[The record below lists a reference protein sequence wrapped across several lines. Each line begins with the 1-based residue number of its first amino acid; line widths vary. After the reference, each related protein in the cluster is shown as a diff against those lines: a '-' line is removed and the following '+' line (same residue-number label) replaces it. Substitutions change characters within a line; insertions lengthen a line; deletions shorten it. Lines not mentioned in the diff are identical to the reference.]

1 MRILLVEDDEHLAE
15 LLTHTLIE
23 QHHTVDRADDGLA
36 GLSLAEELAYDLI
49 LLDVMLPKLDGISF
63 CRQLRTRGSQVPVL
77 LMTAKDASTD
87 KVIGLD
93 AGADDYLVKP
103 ISPQELLARMRAL
116 WRRGTSA
123 RSPLLQWGDLCLD
136 PSTCEVTYS
145 GAVMHLTPKE
155 YAILELLL
163 RNNQRVYS
171 RSAILDQLWGFE
183 DLPGE
188 DTVKAHIKGL
198 RQKLKAVGATDVIE
212 TIYGLGYRL
221 SRNYLKN
228 SPLEKTASLVTP
240 PPPSPEQQTR
250 SLVAKIW
257 ERAKVKTLQQIE
269 VLEAAVGLIPMPEKN
284 DRLWKRARQEAH
296 KLAGSLGT
304 FGLAD
309 GTQLARQIEQLLQ
322 LETAL
327 SLDQQQQIQQQV
339 IDLRQL
345 LEEANCPSLSKQ
357 PEPVAEVKTF
367 VSANTQEPLLMIV
380 DDDQTLAELL
390 SAEAQNR
397 GFRTAIAPNPNIA
410 RVEISRDS
418 PDVVLLD
425 LSFAESDEAKSNH
438 SELDEAGL
446 ELLAEL
452 SQRVP
457 PIPVLVFTGRG
468 QEVDRVTVARLKG
481 RRFLQKPTTSTD
493 VLEAVTEVLAQD
505 RKVESSILVVDD
517 DPLIL
522 QALQTLLQPW
532 GLRVAT
538 LDNPLQFW
546 DALEA
551 TKPDLL
557 VLDIEMPELDGIE
570 LCQTLR
576 NDPHWN
582 WLPVLFLTAHTD
594 ASTIQ
599 QVFAVGA
606 DDYVSKPIIAPELI
620 TRILNR
626 IERTRLLRN
635 QTETDALTGTA
646 NRQQSTQELSK
657 LLQLA
662 QRSQQ
667 PLSLC
672 VLRLDHLKQTNSQF
686 GHRFGDQALRQVAQL
701 LRQKLRIE
709 DVVSRWSGAEFVIGM
724 YGINRSAGIEWLAEI
739 LEALRQVEITI
750 EGKTS
755 LPITFSAGVAQYPE
769 DSLLLRD
776 LYQSANAALEL
787 AEATG
792 GDRVLPACWQPI
804 QSEALLK
811 TDVVLVHPDSSVA
824 QPLLYA
830 LETRGYHNHWLQDG
844 ETAIDLL
851 AGNKPEMRSQIILI
865 EKNLPGIDGLELLKQ
880 LTQEQVTRHSKL
892 IMLSLS
898 PSEAETASELGAFD
912 YISDPYRLPVVMQR
926 LRRAFV
932 TATKLDIS

>member
-15 LLTHTLIE
+15 LLTDTLTE

-36 GLSLAEELAYDLI
+36 GWTLIEELAYDLI

-63 CRQLRTRGSQVPVL
+63 CRQLRAKGSQVPVL
-77 LMTAKDASTD
+77 LMTARDASTD

-103 ISPQELLARMRAL
+103 ISPEELLARIRAL
-116 WRRGTSA
+116 LRRGTAA
-123 RSPLLQWGDLCLD
+123 RSPLLEWGELRLD

-145 GAVMHLTPKE
+145 GTVMHLTPKE

-163 RNNQRVYS
+163 RNSQRVYS

-212 TIYGLGYRL
+212 TVYGLGYRL
-221 SRNYLKN
+221 STDYLKN
-228 SPLEKTASLVTP
+228 AALEKSADPVSSPLA
-240 PPPSPEQQTR
+240 PSPEQQTR

-257 ERAKVKTLQQIE
+257 ERAKAKTLLQME
-269 VLEAAVGLIPMPEKN
+269 VLEAAVGSPPASGGG
-284 DRLWKRARQEAH
+284 DRLWRRARQEAH

-304 FGLAD
+304 FGLAE

-322 LETAL
+322 PETV
-327 SLDQQQQIQQQV
+327 SPDQQQMLQQQV
-339 IDLRQL
+339 KDLRQL
-345 LEEANCPSLSKQ
+345 LEQANCPSLPKQ
-357 PEPVAEVKTF
+357 PEPEVTQTPTKTANAE
-367 VSANTQEPLLMIV
+367 EPLLLIV
-380 DDDQTLAELL
+380 DDDLSLAELL
-390 SAEAQNR
+390 RAEAQNWGLR
-397 GFRTAIAPNPNIA
+397 VAIAPNPDVA
-410 RVEISRDS
+410 RAEIRHDP

-425 LSFAESDEAKSNH
+425 LSFAESDQAEPND

-446 ELLAEL
+446 NLLAEL
-452 SQRVP
+452 SQHTP
-457 PIPVLVFTGRG
+457 PLPVLVFTGRG
-468 QEVDRVTVARLKG
+468 QAVDRVTVARLKG
-481 RRFLQKPTTSTD
+481 RRFLQKPTTPAD

-505 RKVESSILVVDD
+505 RKVESSVLVVDD

-522 QALQTLLQPW
+522 QALRTLLQPW

-538 LDNPLQFW
+538 LESPLEFW
-546 DALEA
+546 DALET

-557 VLDIEMPELDGIE
+557 VLDIEMPEVDGIE

-646 NRQQSTQELSK
+646 NRQQSTQELNK
-657 LLQLA
+657 LLKLA

-667 PLSLC
+667 PLCLS
-672 VLRLDHLKQTNSQF
+672 VLRLDHLKQANSQY
-686 GHRFGDQALRQVAQL
+686 GHGFGDQALRQVAQL
-701 LRQKLRIE
+701 LRQRLRIE
-709 DVVSRWSGAEFVIGM
+709 DVVSRWSGAEFIVGM
-724 YGINRSAGIEWLAEI
+724 YGMNRSNGVEWLAEI
-739 LEALRQVEITI
+739 LETLRQMEITV
-750 EGKTS
+750 EGRA

-769 DSLLLRD
+769 NGTLLRE
-776 LYQSANAALEL
+776 LYQSAGAVLEL
-787 AEATG
+787 AEAAG
-792 GDRVLPACWQPI
+792 GDRIFPAGWRPTQA
-804 QSEALLK
+804 EALLK
-811 TDVVLVHPDSSVA
+811 TDVLLVHPDPSFA

-830 LETRGYHNHWLQDG
+830 LETRGYHNHWLQDS

-851 AGNKPEMRSQIILI
+851 AGSQPEVRSQVILV
-865 EKNLPGIDGLELLKQ
+865 EKSLPRLDGFELLKRLSQ
-880 LTQEQVTRHSKL
+880 DKVTQHSKL
-892 IMLSLS
+892 ILLSLL
-898 PSEAETASELGAFD
+898 PGEAETALNLGAFD
-912 YISDPYRLPVVMQR
+912 YITAPCPLPIVMQR
-926 LRRAFV
+926 LRRAFAV
-932 TATKLDIS
+932 